1 MGWFGHPCKPEH
13 AGREDFGVDDA
24 FSAHLRRRL
33 TGKTAGWKVS
43 ALL

>member
-1 MGWFGHPCKPEH
+1 MDWFGARCKPER
-13 AGREDFGVDDA
+13 AGREHFDVDDA